1 MNRRQ
6 ALAHPM
12 SEFLGTATIAIVL
25 WFGGTLILAG
35 NSPIDAAQFIYFLVI
50 FYSIINP
57 AKDLSKGMY
66 AVQRG
71 LAAMERVDKL
81 LSATNPITDP
91 AQPVE
96 MEEMK
101 KGIEYRGVSFRYNTD
116 YVVKNVD
123 LEIKKGQT
131 VALVGQSGSG
141 KTTLA
146 DLLPR
151 FYDVQEGGIY
161 IDGTNIK
168 DLRIHD
174 LRALMGNVN
183 QEAILFNDTFYNNIT
198 FGVTDATRE
207 QVIEAARIA
216 NAHDLSWK
224 PNMGTT
230 PI

>member
-1 MNRRQ
+1 MIIICLVAMFTISWQLSIFVLVLLPLVGLVMGRIGRTLKQNSLEAQQCWGMIMSEIEETLGGIRIIKAFNAEKKSSQKFKDTNNLFFRLSNRMNRRQ

-101 KGIEYRGVSFRYNTD
+101 K
-116 YVVKNVD
+116 
-123 LEIKKGQT
+123 
-131 VALVGQSGSG
+131 A
-141 KTTLA
+141 
-146 DLLPR
+146 
-151 FYDVQEGGIY
+151 
-161 IDGTNIK
+161 
-168 DLRIHD
+168 
-174 LRALMGNVN
+174 
-183 QEAILFNDTFYNNIT
+183 
-198 FGVTDATRE
+198 
-207 QVIEAARIA
+207 
-216 NAHDLSWK
+216 
-224 PNMGTT
+224 
-230 PI
+230 